1 VTVCSKRTRALTFEN
16 TCQATLCNYALLLQG
31 VRRDFK
37 RAWQQLQIALRLSPG
52 YPPALTSAA
61 LLMHTSFDQPAV
73 ALHMYQSALE
83 RSPKHAG
90 TLVNLA
96 HLYWHVYGC

>member
-1 VTVCSKRTRALTFEN
+1 MTVYRAQTRALTCEN

-31 VRRDFK
+31 VRRDYK
-37 RAWQQLQIALRLSPG
+37 RAWQQLQSALRLSPA

-61 LLMHTSFDQPAV
+61 LLMHTSFDRPVA
-73 ALHMYQSALE
+73 ALHIYQAALE

-96 HLYWHVYGC
+96 HLYWRVYGY